1 MNSTLVSM
9 HLQQVLANETAG
21 SQAGSASTQLL
32 ADKFQALYEHGHMTG
47 PHGRGMDTETMISK
61 LVRDQDVA
69 TQAVANDAL
78 HMIRSLPMLTMQ
90 QSFAAETQVMLE
102 TAGLQCD
109 LQVKLAVVTSS
120 KDAIG
125 TLMRNQ

>member
-9 HLQQVLANETAG
+9 QLQQVLANETAG
-21 SQAGSASTQLL
+21 SLSSAPATQQL
-32 ADKFQALYEHGHMTG
+32 ANKFQALYEHGHMTA

-61 LVRDQDVA
+61 IVRDQDVA
-69 TQAVANDAL
+69 TQAVSNDAL

>member
-1 MNSTLVSM
+1 MISMHVSM
-9 HLQQVLANETAG
+9 QLQQVLANEAAANAAG
-21 SQAGSASTQLL
+21 SQTTQQL
-32 ADKFQALYEHGHMTG
+32 ADKFQALYERGHMTA
-47 PHGRGMDTETMISK
+47 PAAQGMDTETMVSK
-61 LVRDQDVA
+61 IVHDQDLA
-69 TQAVANDAL
+69 TQAVSNDAL
-78 HMIRSLPMLTMQ
+78 HMIRSMPEMTMQ
-90 QSFAAETQVMLE
+90 QSFAAETQVMME

>member
-1 MNSTLVSM
+1 MMHVSM
-9 HLQQVLANETAG
+9 QLQQVLANEAAGNMGG
-21 SQAGSASTQLL
+21 SQSTQQL
-32 ADKFQALYEHGHMTG
+32 ADKFQALYERGHMTA
-47 PHGRGMDTETMISK
+47 PAAQGMDTETMISK
-61 LVRDQDVA
+61 IVRDQDLA
-69 TQAVANDAL
+69 TQAVSNDAL
-78 HMIRSLPMLTMQ
+78 HMIRSIPELTTQ
-90 QSFAAETQVMLE
+90 QAFAAETQVMME

>member
-1 MNSTLVSM
+1 MTSMLVST
-9 HLQQVLANETAG
+9 HLQQLLANEATAG
-21 SQAGSASTQLL
+21 SANTPSTQQL
-32 ADKFQALYEHGHMTG
+32 ADKFQALYEHGHMTA
-47 PHGRGMDTETMISK
+47 PQAHGVDTETMISK
-61 LVRDQDVA
+61 IVRDQDLA
-69 TQAVANDAL
+69 TQAVSNDAL
-78 HMIRSLPMLTMQ
+78 HMIRSMPSMTMQ
-90 QSFAAETQVMLE
+90 QSFAAQTQVMLE